1 MSDKVI
7 AWLRTV
13 VPTLWAV
20 VVAWLVTRIPALSG
34 LADGLNSVGGVLL
47 VPVALAAWKWL
58 FTAAESALPS
68 WLTAVLLGHPAA
80 PTYSRSAP
88 ATPTVTMISE

>member
-13 VPTLWAV
+13 VPALWAV

-47 VPVALAAWKWL
+47 VPVALAAWKWI

-80 PTYSRSAP
+80 PTY
-88 ATPTVTMISE
+88 TPRLPFVPEVKPFSD